1 MVERPLC
8 MREVLG
14 SIPRF
19 SIFFFGNKCECH
31 NVYKEEEI
39 VSIVFK

>member
-19 SIFFFGNKCECH
+19 SILFFEM
-31 NVYKEEEI
+31 NVNAAMCIRKKKL
-39 VSIVFK
+39 F

>member
-14 SIPRF
+14 SYPD
-19 SIFFFGNKCECH
+19 SPLFFFEL
-31 NVYKEEEI
+31 NVFAAMCVRKKKNSINNYK
-39 VSIVFK
+39 